1 MEFRFS
7 SSNTSF
13 PDTLRSAGHKYNGKL
28 YPAVDHY
35 SDSSVKV
42 IVPPGFTPG
51 KKIDLVFWFHG
62 WYNNIDSSIK
72 VFHLRDQFLAA
83 GKNAV
88 LVIPEGA
95 VKAPDSYGGKLEQPG
110 RFNNL
115 IQDVLQQLKERSLLA
130 EKTTIGKVVLAGHSG
145 AYRVM
150 AHILEFGGVEVQ
162 EVLLFDGLYGQVD
175 KFEKWISGNSSRH
188 FIHLY
193 TSDGGGTDEVSI
205 QFMDK
210 LKIAGLHFE
219 SKEEE
224 FMALDDK
231 LKDHILFIKS
241 KRGHNEILSD
251 TDWFFRVLKNSHYL
265 R

>member
-42 IVPPGFTPG
+42 IVPPGFRPG

-62 WYNNIDSSIK
+62 WYNTIDSSIK

-83 GKNAV
+83 GKNAI

-95 VKAPDSYGGKLEQPG
+95 VNAPDSYGGKLEQPG
-110 RFNNL
+110 RFKYL
-115 IQDVLQQLKERSLLA
+115 INDVFLQLKKRSLFGA
-130 EKTTIGKVVLAGHSG
+130 KPTIGNVVLAGHSG

-150 AHILEFGGVEVQ
+150 AHILESGAVEVQ
-162 EVLLFDGLYGQVD
+162 EVFLFDGLYGQVD

-193 TSDGGGTDEVSI
+193 TSEGGGTDEVSI

-210 LKIAGLHFE
+210 LKAAGLNFK

-224 FMALDDK
+224 FLLLDDN

-241 KRGHNEILSD
+241 KRGHNEILAD